1 VSRHPGRGGR
11 PQAGRPGRSGR
22 SPHAQALRWQRARR
36 LWWAGAGAAVVA
48 MAAVVVVIA
57 VTAGGRTTAAGGT
70 SAAGGAV
77 PAVGSVAPGGSFTTV
92 SGRTGTIASLRG
104 RKSLLWFVATW
115 CPSCQAGTQAMAGQA
130 ARLRLAGIEV
140 VEVEDYADLG
150 QPGPVMTSFARQLA
164 GAAYHAP
171 GWTFGTASRAL
182 TRACNPRGYLDV
194 YFLLGSSGRVAYV
207 NSAPASTMSQLLA
220 HADGLT

>member
-1 VSRHPGRGGR
+1 MSRHPRRGGR

-22 SPHAQALRWQRARR
+22 SPHAQPLRRRRARR

-57 VTAGGRTTAAGGT
+57 VTAGGRNPTAGGT
-70 SAAGGAV
+70 STVGGAV
-77 PAVGSVAPGGSFTTV
+77 PAAGSAAPGGSFTTV
-92 SGRTGTIASLRG
+92 SGRTETIASLRG
-104 RKSLLWFVATW
+104 HKSLLWFVATW

-130 ARLRLAGIEV
+130 ARLRAAGIEV

-150 QPGPVMTSFARQLA
+150 QPGPAMAGFARQFA
-164 GAAYHAP
+164 GAAYHDP

-182 TRACNPRGYLDV
+182 TRAYNPQGDV
-194 YFLLGSSGRVAYV
+194 YFLLDSAGRVAYV

-220 HADGLT
+220 HAGGLT